1 MGQSW
6 HLRVRWPDPGR
17 PRRYR
22 GEVVRRG
29 KALTG
34 VLGLIGLF
42 GLAGCHGNG
51 NRSSALTTSER
62 KYCTLVKQF
71 KTPTFPPD
79 PEPEQFAA
87 VMGDYLAKNAKYF
100 DELLKVTPAEIK
112 PDVEKA
118 IATLRQVATGD
129 ISAYDGLNLAKADQW
144 EEDHC
149 SK

>member
-1 MGQSW
+1 MGK
-6 HLRVRWPDPGR
+6 
-17 PRRYR
+17 
-22 GEVVRRG
+22 
-29 KALTG
+29 KALAL
-34 VLGLIGLF
+34 VVGLV
-42 GLAGCHGNG
+42 GLAGAGCHGGNG

-71 KTPTFPPD
+71 KDHLPARSAD
-79 PEPEQFAA
+79 PEPQQFTAA
-87 VMGDYLAKNAKYF
+87 MTQTLQKNARYF
-100 DELLKVTPAEIK
+100 DDLQKVAPAEIK